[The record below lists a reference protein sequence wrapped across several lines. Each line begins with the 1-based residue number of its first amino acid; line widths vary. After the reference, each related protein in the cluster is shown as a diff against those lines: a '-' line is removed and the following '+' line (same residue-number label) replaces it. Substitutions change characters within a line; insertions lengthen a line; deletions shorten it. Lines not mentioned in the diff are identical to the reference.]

1 MTTKT
6 PEQILRDALFRE
18 AVARLLH
25 SDVPVPEAAEK
36 LASGNFP
43 ALLLGEDEEEAA

>member
-1 MTTKT
+1 MTKT

-18 AVARLLH
+18 AVVRLLH
-25 SDVPVPEAAEK
+25 SDVPVPEAAAK

-43 ALLLGEDEEEAA
+43 ALLEEEEETEEAA